1 MLELLRVL
9 WVGWNE
15 RVLRNLLRFQNAI
28 LMGVVWV
35 FALAPLA
42 ILLRLMR
49 HPLIDRS
56 PPDTATKSYWQPRD
70 GKPMTMDQASRQF

>member
-28 LMGVVWV
+28 LMGIVWV

-42 ILLRLMR
+42 ILLRLIR
-49 HPLIDRS
+49 RPLIDRS

-70 GKPMTMDQASRQF
+70 GQPMTMEQASRQF